1 MHRYDRNCISVWKIA
16 RNLKLANRLKLL
28 RPVSNCK
35 HLGLRELLHR
45 VRTLSSCEELLTQHF
60 HHHGQGGSGRLWIR
74 DGYHVVVYDRS
85 MKMDGP
91 CALYRC
97 VTDGKLENVIFFF
110 GFFALVGLLPAGV
123 MYNFLISVVSIYIRQ

>member
-1 MHRYDRNCISVWKIA
+1 M
-16 RNLKLANRLKLL
+16 
-28 RPVSNCK
+28 
-35 HLGLRELLHR
+35 
-45 VRTLSSCEELLTQHF
+45 
-60 HHHGQGGSGRLWIR
+60 
-74 DGYHVVVYDRS
+74 VYDRS

-97 VTDGKLENVIFFF
+97 MTDGNWKMLVFFF